1 MTIVISIRN
10 HTFLVNMGRV
20 CRLEIKKPSISFQL
34 KECNKKSSYYYISD
48 NNERKKLV
56 QYIKRMGDVLSDQS
70 KIVVK
75 REDLVESSYI
85 SDINFGSKGAIL
97 FSEQIINFY
106 NEGVQ
111 ERKIEHEREIEH
123 ESNIGDSN
131 DGDDLPIEDRPQCN
145 EIDHFKKYI
154 SRSFDVEQ
162 LVEITNC
169 CSDRIKR
176 IKQLT
181 EESCNN
187 ETMRSLSV
195 IPSVKSNQYAAD
207 RNASDKDTGV
217 KKKRR
222 IQPILVSKLNL

>member
-1 MTIVISIRN
+1 
-10 HTFLVNMGRV
+10 MGRV

-34 KECNKKSSYYYISD
+34 KKCNKKTSYYYISQY
-48 NNERKKLV
+48 NERKKLD
-56 QYIKRMGDVLSDQS
+56 QYIKRMGEVLSDQS

-75 REDLVESSYI
+75 REDLVKSSYL
-85 SDINFGSKGAIL
+85 SEINFGSKGAIL

-111 ERKIEHEREIEH
+111 KREIDQER
-123 ESNIGDSN
+123 NIRDSN
-131 DGDDLPIEDRPQCN
+131 DGDELPIDDRPQCD
-145 EIDHFKKYI
+145 EIDHFQKYI

-187 ETMRSLSV
+187 ETMSPISV

-207 RNASDKDTGV
+207 RNASEKDTWV

>member
-1 MTIVISIRN
+1 
-10 HTFLVNMGRV
+10 MGRL

-34 KECNKKSSYYYISD
+34 KECNKKTSYYYISQY
-48 NNERKKLV
+48 NERKKID
-56 QYIKRMGDVLSDQS
+56 QYIKRMGDVLSDKS

-75 REDLVESSYI
+75 REYLVESSYI
-85 SDINFGSKGAIL
+85 SEINFGSRGAIL

-111 ERKIEHEREIEH
+111 KREIEQ
-123 ESNIGDSN
+123 ERNIRDSN
-131 DGDDLPIEDRPQCN
+131 DGDDLPIEDRPQCD
-145 EIDHFKKYI
+145 EIDNFKKYI

-176 IKQLT
+176 IKHLT

-187 ETMRSLSV
+187 EMSSLSV

-207 RNASDKDTGV
+207 AADRNASEKDTGV

-222 IQPILVSKLNL
+222 IQPILVSRLNL

>member
-34 KECNKKSSYYYISD
+34 KECNKKSSYYYISQY
-48 NNERKKLV
+48 NERKKLD
-56 QYIKRMGDVLSDQS
+56 QYIKRMGEVLSDQS

-75 REDLVESSYI
+75 REDLVKSSYI
-85 SDINFGSKGAIL
+85 SEINFGSKGAIL

-111 ERKIEHEREIEH
+111 KREIEQ
-123 ESNIGDSN
+123 ERNIRDSN
-131 DGDDLPIEDRPQCN
+131 DGDELPIEDRPQCD
-145 EIDHFKKYI
+145 EMDHFKKYI

-187 ETMRSLSV
+187 ETMSPISV
-195 IPSVKSNQYAAD
+195 IPSVKYAAD
-207 RNASDKDTGV
+207 INASEKNTGV

>member
-1 MTIVISIRN
+1 
-10 HTFLVNMGRV
+10 
-20 CRLEIKKPSISFQL
+20 
-34 KECNKKSSYYYISD
+34 
-48 NNERKKLV
+48 
-56 QYIKRMGDVLSDQS
+56 MGDALSDES

-85 SDINFGSKGAIL
+85 SEIKFGSKGAIL

-111 ERKIEHEREIEH
+111 KREIEH
-123 ESNIGDSN
+123 ERNIGDSN
-131 DGDDLPIEDRPQCN
+131 DGDDLPIEDRPQCD

-207 RNASDKDTGV
+207 RNASEKDTGV

>member
-1 MTIVISIRN
+1 MKSYK
-10 HTFLVNMGRV
+10 LVNMGRV
-20 CRLEIKKPSISFQL
+20 CTLEIKKPSISFQL
-34 KECNKKSSYYYISD
+34 KECNKKSSYYYISE

-56 QYIKRMGDVLSDQS
+56 QYIKRMGDALSDES

-85 SDINFGSKGAIL
+85 SEIKFGSKGAIL

-111 ERKIEHEREIEH
+111 KREIEQ
-123 ESNIGDSN
+123 ERNIRDSN
-131 DGDDLPIEDRPQCN
+131 DGDELPIEDCPQCD

-187 ETMRSLSV
+187 ETV

-207 RNASDKDTGV
+207 RNASDRNASDKDTRGV